1 MDEFRA
7 LLDRFWIRREEDRE
21 LFYQVRRKLPALRR
35 ALREQFG
42 WEVICTEQVIRLVK
56 EPARAQEAFGIPEFT
71 EVQDYCLLCG
81 VLLLLED
88 KDDGQRFLLSELT
101 QAVLAYTKPWLPDLS
116 WERYSCR
123 TSLVRVLQYA
133 ERLGLLRS
141 FEGESDGFAVHQ
153 DQEVLYENTGLC
165 RYFSVHFHRDITG
178 YTSVRDFEN
187 PPEDGPDQERGTFR
201 TWRVYRQL
209 ALAPAVYWEDP
220 GDSLYAYIKNQRG
233 ILQRNLD
240 ETIGGKLQIYHN
252 GAFFLPEEGEPCGN
266 CFPRDQMRSDILLL
280 LSERL
285 SEKINCGA
293 FLRDPDDRVHLTR
306 LFPGIGSPAA
316 GIQEPVGQNGGRKG
330 PCGAYPGDS
339 GRTVLLGFC
348 GRAGRSRHFAA
359 GVCPVAGNLSP
370 KAIRRED
377 YAGTLADEQTGICKL
392 LAL

>member
-101 QAVLAYTKPWLPDLS
+101 QAVLAYTKPYLPDLS

-141 FEGESDGFAVHQ
+141 FEGESDGFAAHK

-178 YTSVRDFEN
+178 YASVRDFEN

-209 ALAPAVYWEDP
+209 ALAPAVY
-220 GDSLYAYIKNQRG
+220 
-233 ILQRNLD
+233 
-240 ETIGGKLQIYHN
+240 
-252 GAFFLPEEGEPCGN
+252 
-266 CFPRDQMRSDILLL
+266 
-280 LSERL
+280 
-285 SEKINCGA
+285 
-293 FLRDPDDRVHLTR
+293 
-306 LFPGIGSPAA
+306 
-316 GIQEPVGQNGGRKG
+316 
-330 PCGAYPGDS
+330 
-339 GRTVLLGFC
+339 
-348 GRAGRSRHFAA
+348 
-359 GVCPVAGNLSP
+359 
-370 KAIRRED
+370 
-377 YAGTLADEQTGICKL
+377 
-392 LAL
+392 